1 MAEQS
6 RPTLTLTFKAS
17 GEVARRRA
25 VTFAGAQ
32 ATVAGSKVAG
42 VAATDADDGE
52 DFAVVVGGSVVVESG
67 GAFSV
72 GAGLAVDSAGRA
84 VAAAALTV
92 ASGATPVT
100 STAANG
106 AILAG
111 GEPPQFVFADA
122 LEAALAAGDFVEVL
136 LRR

>member
-6 RPTLTLTFKAS
+6 RPTLTLTLKAA
-17 GEVARRRA
+17 GVVARHRA
-25 VTFAGAQ
+25 VTFGGAQ

-42 VAATDADDGE
+42 IAATAAADGE
-52 DFAVVVGGSVVVESG
+52 HFAVNVGGSVVVESG
-67 GAFSV
+67 GGFSA
-72 GAGLAVDSAGRA
+72 GAGLAVDSQGRA

-106 AILAG
+106 AILTG
-111 GEPPQFVFADA
+111 GELPQFVFADA
-122 LEAALAAGDFVEVL
+122 LETASGAGELVEAL